1 MNSVRIRS
9 FSGPYFPTLEREK
22 RKRRKRRE
30 EKEKGRFFLC
40 AIIASLVKMQII
52 TTKVTNDHDE
62 NKEFHKK
69 DLYREFINRYII

>member
-1 MNSVRIRS
+1 M
-9 FSGPYFPTLEREK
+9 
-22 RKRRKRRE
+22 RKRRKRSE

-52 TTKVTNDHDE
+52 TTKVTNDNDE

-69 DLYREFINRYII
+69 ELYREFINRYII

>member
-9 FSGPYFPTLEREK
+9 FSAPCFPTLEKEK
-22 RKRRKRRE
+22 KRRKKEKKRRE

-40 AIIASLVKMQII
+40 AIIASLVKIQII
-52 TTKVTNDHDE
+52 ASKVTNDNDE

-69 DLYREFINRYII
+69 ESYREFINR